1 MSSQQ
6 KTMDPGMDPAYREM
20 VNKSVLKQYTETDR
34 RKLGME
40 PVAKRV
46 VGTWPGFTLLAC
58 GECRPATTPPV
69 VVVPSLINRPY
80 IMDLLPGHSLLES
93 MTQAGLAVY
102 LIDWGIPDDSIG
114 HFGFDHY
121 IGVCIR
127 RAVRRVKRLTGATR
141 VSLAGQCIGGLMAA
155 AYAAHP
161 TLAQDLDRLFL
172 LTAPID
178 LQDSGLLA
186 NWTKEDA
193 FDVEKI
199 TVGFTGTVPAEFLHT
214 GFPFLDVKKSLGK
227 YKTLLENFKIPGFPA
242 IWQALDIWANDNVP
256 FAKQAFCDLIRVF
269 YQENR
274 LHRGTYPLLG
284 QSVSARDI
292 HVPTLALVAAE
303 DHVFTEKAASAIRQ
317 SQAAAH
323 GRLQYHVMPAGH
335 VTLVAAHP
343 VRTETYRLVNEF
355 LLRPGSGE

>member
-1 MSSQQ
+1 MSSS
-6 KTMDPGMDPAYREM
+6 PGGKLDSKLDPAYREM
-20 VNKSVLKQYTETDR
+20 VNKSVLKQYTEADR

-40 PVAKRV
+40 PVPKRV
-46 VGTWPGFTLLAC
+46 VATFPGFTLLAC
-58 GECRPATTPPV
+58 GEKGNATAPPV

-93 MTQAGLAVY
+93 MTAAGLTVY
-102 LIDWGIPDDSIG
+102 MIDWGTPDDSIA

-127 RAVRRVKRLTGATR
+127 RAIRQVKRLTGAPK

-161 TLAQDLDRLFL
+161 LLMQDLDRLFL

-178 LQDSGLLA
+178 LEDSGMLA
-186 NWTKEDA
+186 DWTKKEA

-199 TVGFTGTVPAEFLHT
+199 TAGFTGVVPAEFLHT

-256 FAKQAFCDLIRVF
+256 FARQAFCDLIQVF
-269 YQENR
+269 YQENK
-274 LHRGTYPLLG
+274 LHQGTYSLRG
-284 QSVSARDI
+284 QTVAASDI
-292 HVPTLALVAAE
+292 SVPTLALVAAE
-303 DHVFTEKAASAIRQ
+303 DHVFTEKAASAIRN
-317 SQAAAH
+317 SRTARN
-323 GRLQYHVMPAGH
+323 GTLEYHVMPAGH

-343 VRTETYRLVNEF
+343 VRMETYRLVNEF
-355 LLRPGSGE
+355 LK